1 MTPTSTKPAA
11 RRVLTYCGA
20 APGSD
25 PAYVDAAR
33 VFGEVVGARGAGIV
47 YGGHHAGM
55 MGAVAEGCRSRG
67 GSVLG
72 ILPDVLEGKEHPPA
86 GIELLRVP
94 DMHTRKTRMVEH
106 ADLIVA
112 LPGGFGTLDELFEQL
127 TWRVI
132 GVHHKPIGL
141 FDVNVAGQSYWQPLL
156 TFLDHA
162 VAAGFVRPAARAIP
176 VIDDDASR
184 LLDRLG
190 L

>member
-1 MTPTSTKPAA
+1 MTTSKT

-55 MGAVAEGCRSRG
+55 MGAVAEGCRARG

-72 ILPDVLEGKEHPPA
+72 ILPDVLEGKEHPRA

-106 ADLIVA
+106 ADFIVA
-112 LPGGFGTLDELFEQL
+112 LRTCMSGTRSSSMPSGGTSLPTSSSGSTPV
-127 TWRVI
+127 TA
-132 GVHHKPIGL
+132 P
-141 FDVNVAGQSYWQPLL
+141 
-156 TFLDHA
+156 
-162 VAAGFVRPAARAIP
+162 PAARQPSATAPIMP
-176 VIDDDASR
+176 AWWPP
-184 LLDRLG
+184 
-190 L
+190 